1 MPQKLLS
8 TCVTGN
14 NHLGHDD
21 EESAV
26 DINNNI
32 DYFGDITRIKN
43 VEDNDI
49 LRHDVEDNSILC
61 HETAIDVRDRE

>member
-1 MPQKLLS
+1 M
-8 TCVTGN
+8 TGN

-32 DYFGDITRIKN
+32 DYFGDVTRIKD
-43 VEDNDI
+43 VEDNDT
-49 LRHDVEDNSILC
+49 LCHDVEDNSILC
-61 HETAIDVRDRE
+61 H